1 MVEFSPNVSLWKG
14 RNFFSLYLLTNFL
27 FFFFYK
33 YKCEQSAHR
42 YLSVCWFVSS
52 GLCLN
57 KAPVLLSLLL
67 TIPFLEWIVSYRILK
82 RIHFSSLPPPPPR
95 TYRLDPFLDMPFTSY
110 FFVLLLENDKTTIT
124 RCLFSWREGFRD
136 EVTNPSW
143 VSSPFSS
150 GALWVVNHHG
160 GHSWSRAGRLTLLW
174 SRIRWS
180 GG

>member
-27 FFFFYK
+27 FFLFYK

-52 GLCLN
+52 GL
-57 KAPVLLSLLL
+57 SLLKQGSSPIVSSL
-67 TIPFLEWIVSYRILK
+67 TIPFLEWIVSYRVPK

-110 FFVLLLENDKTTIT
+110 FLVLLLENDKTTIT

-136 EVTNPSW
+136 EVTNSSW
-143 VSSPFSS
+143 VSSPFSIS
-150 GALWVVNHHG
+150 HLHVTYWFY
-160 GHSWSRAGRLTLLW
+160 R
-174 SRIRWS
+174 
-180 GG
+180 

>member
-27 FFFFYK
+27 FFFYK

-57 KAPVLLSLLL
+57 KRLQCYCLFFNYSFPGVNCFLSGSKTNSFLLP
-67 TIPFLEWIVSYRILK
+67 T
-82 RIHFSSLPPPPPR
+82 PPPPR
-95 TYRLDPFLDMPFTSY
+95 TYRLDPYLDKPFTSY
-110 FFVLLLENDKTTIT
+110 FLVLLLENDKTTIT

-136 EVTNPSW
+136 EVTNSSW
-143 VSSPFSS
+143 VSSPFSIS
-150 GALWVVNHHG
+150 HLHVRL
-160 GHSWSRAGRLTLLW
+160 SRY
-174 SRIRWS
+174 
-180 GG
+180 